1 MKLSKIS
8 PIYILVLAIVFYIV
22 GFVCMPAENV
32 ESLKMSEIAHQE
44 TYTYVDNDGEEHEGE
59 TLITINGL
67 GKILTYKEVYSVVIP
82 FSVLSGIIG
91 MIVFNKSWGE
101 LSGIE
106 MKFFLI
112 FFSQF

>member
-1 MKLSKIS
+1 M
-8 PIYILVLAIVFYIV
+8 
-22 GFVCMPAENV
+22 
-32 ESLKMSEIAHQE
+32 
-44 TYTYVDNDGEEHEGE
+44 DNDGEEHEGE

-106 MKFFLI
+106 MKFFL
-112 FFSQF
+112 FSISVLGILLLWLTTRERVISTIMFWLGVISIYCCDNLSSWKN